1 MSPVLEIRNLEIR
14 YDTAT
19 GSAHAVDGISFN
31 IEPGEYL
38 GLVGESGCGKSTVA
52 KAILGILP
60 PNGKISAGDI
70 FFQGTALNRLSPADL
85 RTIRWQKIALI
96 PQSAMD
102 GFDPVYT
109 VRRQLEEAITS
120 HVKMPPA
127 ERRKR
132 LEEVFELVGIATG
145 RLDAYPHQFS
155 GGMRQRAM
163 IAMAMILDPVLV
175 VADEPTTGLDVI
187 VQDQILQRI
196 RDIHE
201 RMQKTMLL
209 ITHDMAVVAENCDK
223 IAVMYAGRIMEYG
236 PNAVFEEPFHPYT
249 MGLRNAFPDLDDRD
263 RELISIPGGPP
274 SLLAPPRGCRFHE
287 RCPFAT
293 ARCAREE
300 PALTPVGENHVA
312 ACHYVEKATEFRKRA
327 ADPDTWRRAA
337 IAEPA

>member
-1 MSPVLEIRNLEIR
+1 MAPVLEIRDLKIS
-14 YDTAT
+14 YDTAA
-19 GSAHAVDGISFN
+19 GSAHAVDGISFG

-60 PNGKISAGDI
+60 PNGKISAGEI
-70 FFQGTALNRLSPADL
+70 LFEGTALNRLSPADL
-85 RTIRWQKIALI
+85 RTVRWQKVALI

-109 VRRQLEEAITS
+109 VRRQLEEAITA
-120 HVKMPPA
+120 HVRMPPA

-132 LEEVFELVGIATG
+132 LEEVFDLVGIATG

-274 SLLAPPRGCRFHE
+274 SLLTPPRGCRFHQ

-300 PALTPVGENHVA
+300 PALTPVGEGHVA
-312 ACHYVEKATEFRKRA
+312 ACHYTHKAAEFRARA
-327 ADPDTWRRAA
+327 ADPDTWRGAA
-337 IAEPA
+337 VAEPA

>member
-1 MSPVLEIRNLEIR
+1 
-14 YDTAT
+14 
-19 GSAHAVDGISFN
+19 
-31 IEPGEYL
+31 
-38 GLVGESGCGKSTVA
+38 
-52 KAILGILP
+52 
-60 PNGKISAGDI
+60 
-70 FFQGTALNRLSPADL
+70 
-85 RTIRWQKIALI
+85 
-96 PQSAMD
+96 
-102 GFDPVYT
+102 
-109 VRRQLEEAITS
+109 
-120 HVKMPPA
+120 
-127 ERRKR
+127 
-132 LEEVFELVGIATG
+132 
-145 RLDAYPHQFS
+145 
-155 GGMRQRAM
+155 MRQRAM

-187 VQDQILQRI
+187 VQDQILRRI

-274 SLLAPPRGCRFHE
+274 SLLTPPRGCRFHQ

-300 PALTPVGENHVA
+300 PALTPVGEGHVA
-312 ACHYVEKATEFRKRA
+312 ACHYTHKAAEFRARA
-327 ADPDTWRRAA
+327 ADPDTWRGAA
-337 IAEPA
+337 VAEPA

>member
-1 MSPVLEIRNLEIR
+1 
-14 YDTAT
+14 
-19 GSAHAVDGISFN
+19 
-31 IEPGEYL
+31 
-38 GLVGESGCGKSTVA
+38 
-52 KAILGILP
+52 
-60 PNGKISAGDI
+60 
-70 FFQGTALNRLSPADL
+70 LSPADL
-85 RTIRWQKIALI
+85 RTVRWQKVALI

-109 VRRQLEEAITS
+109 VRRQLEEAITA
-120 HVKMPPA
+120 HVRMPPA

-132 LEEVFELVGIATG
+132 LEEVFDLVGIATG

-187 VQDQILQRI
+187 VQDQILRRI

-274 SLLAPPRGCRFHE
+274 SLLTPPRGCRFHQ

-300 PALTPVGENHVA
+300 PALTPVGEGHVA
-312 ACHYVEKATEFRKRA
+312 ACHYTHKAAEFRARA
-327 ADPDTWRRAA
+327 ADPDTWRGAA
-337 IAEPA
+337 VAEPA